1 MRAALTL
8 LPVIALFA
16 AIAAFSYSSGAQKK
30 PLPCL
35 LRLLSMGLLFLG
47 GLVFL
52 PAFLVFLSQA
62 AQPGLTYAEPQ
73 VLSVWLLVG
82 ALLLGTGLLI
92 HVGRFSLKVLL
103 CLVLMAAVLSSL
115 PVLIWGD

>member
-1 MRAALTL
+1 MRVALTL

-16 AIAAFSYSSGAQKK
+16 AIAAFSYSSRAEKK
-30 PLPCL
+30 PLPRL
-35 LRLLSMGLLFLG
+35 LRFLSVVLLFLG

-52 PAFLVFLSQA
+52 PALLVFLSQA
-62 AQPGLTYAEPQ
+62 THPGLTFAEPQ
-73 VLSVWLLVG
+73 VLSVWLLGG

-103 CLVLMAAVLSSL
+103 ILVLMAAVLSSL
-115 PVLIWGD
+115 PVMIWG